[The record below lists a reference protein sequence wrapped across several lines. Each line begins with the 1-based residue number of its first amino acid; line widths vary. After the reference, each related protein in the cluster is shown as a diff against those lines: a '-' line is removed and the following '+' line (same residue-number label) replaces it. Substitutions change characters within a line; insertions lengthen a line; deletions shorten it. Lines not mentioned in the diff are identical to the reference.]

1 MNIASMIEGGANT
14 LLMVSA
20 GDLREFAL
28 ALMEE
33 ARSQAEEAKQSEV
46 YLSEK
51 EACELLNVGHT
62 TLWRWDRKGYL
73 RAQKVGRRKL
83 YRQSEIEKILTK

>member
-1 MNIASMIEGGANT
+1 MNIASMIEGGADT

-20 GDLREFAL
+20 SDLREFAWVL
-28 ALMEE
+28 IEE
-33 ARSQAEEAKQSEV
+33 ARSQAEEAKEAET

-62 TLWRWDRKGYL
+62 TLWRWGRNGYL
-73 RAQKVGRRKL
+73 CPQKVGRRKL
-83 YRQSEIEKILTK
+83 YRKSDIEKILTK

>member
-1 MNIASMIEGGANT
+1 MIEGGANT

-20 GDLREFAL
+20 SDLREFAL

-33 ARSQAEEAKQSEV
+33 ARSQAEEAKEAET
-46 YLSEK
+46 YLTEK
-51 EACELLNVGHT
+51 EACELLSVGHT

-83 YRQSEIEKILTK
+83 YRRGDIEKLIAREGK